1 MLRFRLLPGEEHALL
16 FALLLG
22 LSLAPWFCC

>member
-1 MLRFRLLPGEEHALL
+1 MLRFSTLPGEEHALL

-22 LSLAPWFCC
+22 LSLGPWFG